1 MKTLDYIENFNDI
14 NIYRCKKC
22 PLIPYINIKY
32 EKLKILIETKCENN
46 HYFIEEI
53 ENFFIYINNKKNNI
67 VCSNDNNHL
76 INFSKLYYCLLCKKY
91 FCNTCLNHK
100 HNLFNL
106 LNFDTLCIEHN
117 QKIIDFS
124 LFDLKSK
131 CSQCKYR
138 KDKIISLNEE
148 INNLNINEY
157 KNKIE
162 KFEHFY
168 KQLLYII
175 EKFSNKFLYS
185 NNIIQ
190 DFMKNIKM
198 QYDILYNLYKS
209 YIYKL
214 NNNQMNFPVLEN
226 LVNNFNL
233 KFPPIPENLNEFRN
247 FFLNN
252 NNFYIIENN
261 PLNKIYKNT
270 IFIYDLNLI
279 TTILTSEEIW
289 CSIKLKDGRIMTGN
303 RDHSIK
309 VYNSVFFNKEFE
321 INIFKS
327 IIYYITQLSNDII
340 IVCSFDSSLTLIKLK
355 NDKEYDIIDTLEHTH
370 DEGVFKVIEMNS
382 KNDLISCSYDKKIK
396 IWQKNVFNK
405 YLNIY
410 TFTNNF
416 PVMSVFKINNNEF
429 ISICRPPEINQ
440 NDFSLN
446 FYNYKEKKKINSI
459 NNLILSASKYA
470 QNIKNNLLYIGGLEA
485 VYIINVEKYEL
496 IKTIDIIED
505 NCWIT
510 NLLILENN
518 NILTSDYNG
527 NIKLIEKDYQDDNS
541 YIIKN
546 IKKNAHDDWIFPLIL
561 LKKNIILT
569 ASFDHKIKI
578 WEIKI

>member
-32 EKLKILIETKCENN
+32 EKLKIMIETKCENN

-53 ENFFIYINNKKNNI
+53 EKFFIYINDKKNNI

-76 INFSKLYYCLLCKKY
+76 INFSKLYYCFLCKKY

-100 HNLFNL
+100 HNLINL

-131 CSQCKYR
+131 CSQCIYR

-162 KFEHFY
+162 NFEHFY

-175 EKFSNKFLYS
+175 EKYSNKFLYS

-198 QYDILYNLYKS
+198 QYNILYNLYNS

-214 NNNQMNFPVLEN
+214 NNNQMNFPVIEN
-226 LVNNFNL
+226 LVNNFNI
-233 KFPPIPENLNEFRN
+233 KFPSIPENLNDFKN
-247 FFLNN
+247 FFLND
-252 NNFYIIENN
+252 NNFHIIENN

-279 TTILTSEEIW
+279 STILTNEEIW
-289 CSIKLKDGRIMTGN
+289 CSIILKDGRIMTGN
-303 RDHSIK
+303 RDHSVK

-321 INIFKS
+321 INIFNS
-327 IIYYITQLSNDII
+327 IIYYITQLSNNII
-340 IVCSFDSSLTLIKLK
+340 IVCTFDSSLTLIKLK
-355 NDKEYDIIDTLEHTH
+355 NNKEYDIIDTLKHTH
-370 DEGVFKVIEMNS
+370 DEGVFKVIEMNN

-405 YLNIY
+405 YMNIY

-446 FYNYKEKKKINSI
+446 FYNYNENKKINSI

-485 VYIINVEKYEL
+485 VYIINIEKYEL

-527 NIKLIEKDYQDDNS
+527 NIKLIEKDYKDDNS
-541 YIIKN
+541 YTIKN